1 MIIKKF
7 REPNTYQ
14 VGDAVYA
21 KQFPT
26 VKLKVR
32 RYLQRIYYCRVASN
46 DALKEQ
52 VYFENELLTKEELK
66 ALNIPNPV
74 S

>member
-7 REPNTYQ
+7 RSPNIYQ
-14 VGDAVYA
+14 AGDTVYA

-26 VKLKVR
+26 VKLTVR
-32 RYLQRIYYCRVASN
+32 RYLQRIYYCRVASDN
-46 DALKEQ
+46 ALKEQ

-66 ALNIPNPV
+66 ALNIPN
-74 S
+74 SIS